1 MKTAQD
7 FATRVKKTG
16 VFKDALYEI
25 VNIFPERTQKIL
37 KDRYNLDG
45 MYARGKTL
53 DAIGKQYNITRERV
67 RQIIQF
73 SIKTARDEG
82 IKNIEDAIEVI
93 DAYLLERGGVY
104 AKDALVSD
112 IELTHPQELGALDFL
127 LDTAQAFKFYSRDKQ
142 MTHTIARRDFDIQ
155 KLRTILFGVEGVLRE
170 LQCPTDIQF
179 LQQEWQKRAQ
189 KDVDTRHFESF
200 LVSSANIEKNILDQ
214 WGFISWGEIC
224 PRSSGQR
231 AFLVL
236 QKFKRP
242 MHFSE
247 IAQKINELNLSSR
260 KANPQTVH
268 NELIKSTRFVLLGR
282 GVYGLAEWQ

>member
-45 MYARGKTL
+45 MYTRGKTL

-214 WGFISWGEIC
+214 WGLISWGEIC